1 MMRFAVDCNAG
12 RLARW
17 LRALGHDATYE
28 RRLEDAEL
36 VRRAL
41 AEDRVLVTRDR
52 DLTQR
57 RVIQSGRLRAILLR
71 DDDLQSQLRQVVAE
85 LGLRCEASFTRCLE
99 CNLPLEE
106 RQPVQVAALVPPY
119 VRATQTRYSQCPGC
133 SRVYWAGTHWRRMRD
148 SVAALA

>member
-1 MMRFAVDCNAG
+1 M
-12 RLARW
+12 L
-17 LRALGHDATYE
+17 L
-28 RRLEDAEL
+28 
-36 VRRAL
+36 
-41 AEDRVLVTRDR
+41 TRDR

-133 SRVYWAGTHWRRMRD
+133 SRVYWAGTHWRRMRET
-148 SVAALA
+148 VAALA